1 MVDLAK
7 HASHIATRLKF
18 LATHAAG
25 GNRLE
30 EADTIAAL
38 AQIAEALR
46 SAAAAGAAVPRS
58 SAPLSAPSSNKGK
71 PASSA
76 TRQRV
81 FIQHGA
87 RSRR

>member
-7 HASHIATRLKF
+7 HASHIATQLKF

-38 AQIAEALR
+38 AKIAEALR
-46 SAAAAGAAVPRS
+46 SAAAVFEHERE
-58 SAPLSAPSSNKGK
+58 K
-71 PASSA
+71 
-76 TRQRV
+76 RQRGIELRAQRLAELMRV
-81 FIQHGA
+81 RNAGHERF
-87 RSRR
+87 